1 MKFQASGFS
10 VDVPDDVVD
19 ASAYVFS
26 FPALG
31 GLPPNVTI
39 RFEAAENLDL
49 ESRRQEVL
57 ERVRDSYVDPV
68 FKLEDPVR
76 SRGDWQYFTF
86 IVEFG
91 DEGQRL
97 RQKEMQL
104 RILQPQPTL
113 YVISGTDFGDNF
125 ERFES
130 YFDGIVRSF
139 NPNEIQRIN

>member
-26 FPALG
+26 FPASG
-31 GLPPNVTI
+31 GLPPNVSI
-39 RFEAAENLDL
+39 RFESGEDLDL

-57 ERVRDSYVDPV
+57 ERIRDSYPDPV

-76 SRGDWQYFTF
+76 SRGDWQYFTY

-97 RQKEMQL
+97 RQKEMHL
-104 RILQPQPTL
+104 RILQPRPTL
-113 YVISGTDFGDNF
+113 YIFSGTDTDENF
-125 ERFES
+125 ERFEP
-130 YFDGIVRSF
+130 YFDSMVRSF